1 MGSIC
6 RKDKARC
13 ISSLGWIGK
22 VSLQPSLCFAAQI
35 VTYLLHNATPLTSD
49 QLLSQ
54 MLSLIH
60 QAIDA
65 VLFGRRKQHWTFPAH
80 IPKSTLLFEPFPA
93 CQLDLETNLT
103 FASIN
108 PQLQKSQQSTAA
120 DLRLMAS
127 LTIAF
132 ILLDHYPGD
141 CFTFTFHFSSK

>member
-13 ISSLGWIGK
+13 ISSLDWIGK

-35 VTYLLHNATPLTSD
+35 VTYLLHNATSSTFD

-54 MLSLIH
+54 MLSLLF
-60 QAIDA
+60 QGIDV
-65 VLFGRRKQHWTFPAH
+65 VLFCRRKWHWTFPAH
-80 IPKSTLLFEPFPA
+80 IPKSTLLFKPFPA
-93 CQLDLETNLT
+93 CQLDLETSFT
-103 FASIN
+103 FASFN
-108 PQLQKSQQSTAA
+108 SQLQESQQSTAA

-132 ILLDHYPGD
+132 VLLDHYPGD